1 MRRIPPHLLRQGC
14 IILIGAA
21 AVLFLLKPTRSERIR
36 ADYVGVGVCQ
46 KCHGLESIG
55 NQYRV
60 WASSTHA
67 SAFVTLK
74 GGKGREVAQRAGVEN
89 PSGDHRCMRCHTT
102 GGGKSDVT
110 RNEGVGCEACH
121 GPGGEYFEFSNH
133 ASFLDRQSAYRKAI
147 SLGMYPILGM
157 EGIKGREKLCRN
169 CHKDERPCAPTDIEE
184 KKRRKL
190 SLSIIADLPSKLK
203 HPLRR

>member
-1 MRRIPPHLLRQGC
+1 MRMLSPQLLRRGF
-14 IILIGAA
+14 IILIITV
-21 AVLFLLKPTRSERIR
+21 AVLLMLKPTRSQRVR

-67 SAFVTLK
+67 SAYVVLK

-89 PSGDHRCMRCHTT
+89 PPGDYRCIRCHTT
-102 GGGKSDVT
+102 GGGKSEVT
-110 RNEGVGCEACH
+110 RTEGVGCEACH
-121 GPGGEYFEFSNH
+121 GPGSGYFEFSNH

-147 SLGMYPILGM
+147 GLGMYPILGM
-157 EGIKGREKLCRN
+157 EGIKSRERLCRN